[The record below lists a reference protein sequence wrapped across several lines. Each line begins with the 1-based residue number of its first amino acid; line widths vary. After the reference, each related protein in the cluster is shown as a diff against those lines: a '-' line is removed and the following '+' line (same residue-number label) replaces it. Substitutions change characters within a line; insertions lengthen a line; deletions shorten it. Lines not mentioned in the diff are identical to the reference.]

1 MLETMRRGQRWLT
14 TIFIAV
20 IGLVFVFFLGLGEPL
35 TGSGSPDGT
44 VVQAGSVRFNSADY
58 YRTRAAQ
65 AEQFRERLGDQF
77 DADAA
82 KGFLDSQTLRRLV
95 EDAIH
100 AHAAKDMGLKV
111 TRSEIQNVLRDQPQ
125 FRNDEGY
132 FDTAAF
138 ADWVEYNYGSQRAFM
153 DLMRSDLLR
162 SKMIRLIYNHPRV
175 SDAEARGSALQRLES
190 VVLGHVTLDTENL
203 APGSSLDE
211 AEVAAYRADKEAEI
225 QEIYESRSDIYDQPE
240 ARKARHILFRVAPD
254 AEAEKVT
261 QVEKRAEQARV
272 RITGGAA
279 FEDVAA
285 DLSEDKASAERG
297 GDIGFI
303 ARGESLPAL
312 EEGIFALQP
321 GGAMSVVRSDSGF
334 HIVRVDEV
342 REAGQ
347 VPYEEA
353 SLEIARELVEK
364 QAAGQRARATADE
377 LAAAVGEGKSLEEAA
392 RTAGASYRETPKLT
406 RRTDGY
412 LPGIGASPELMAE
425 AFALT
430 EENPRSGRVIPVDS
444 KLTLIE
450 LRSRELPDTNL
461 LEDETLAEK
470 ERLLMEKRR
479 LLLQAWLDTHRT
491 RLDEAEQLQI
501 DTSITGGGI

>member
-1 MLETMRRGQRWLT
+1 MLEAMRRGQRWLT
-14 TIFIAV
+14 TVFIAV

-44 VVQAGSVRFNSADY
+44 VVRAGSVRFNSVDY

-82 KGFLDSQTLRRLV
+82 ESFLDSQTLRRLV

-100 AHAAKDMGLKV
+100 AHAARDMGLQV
-111 TRSEIQNVLRDQPQ
+111 TRNEIQNVLRDLPQ
-125 FRNDEGY
+125 FRNDDGH

-138 ADWVEYNYGSQRAFM
+138 ADWVEYNYGSQRAFL
-153 DLMRSDLLR
+153 DLMRNDLLR
-162 SKMIRLIYNHPRV
+162 SKMIRLIYSHPRV
-175 SDAEARGSALQRLES
+175 SDAEARSSALQRLES
-190 VVLGHVTLDTENL
+190 VVLGHVTLDTESL
-203 APGSSLDE
+203 PPGSSLE
-211 AEVAAYRADKEAEI
+211 ESEVAAYRADKEAEI
-225 QEIYESRSDIYDQPE
+225 RGIYESRADTYEQPE
-240 ARKARHILFRVAPD
+240 ARRARHILFRVAPD
-254 AEAEKVT
+254 AEEDEVAKAG
-261 QVEKRAEQARV
+261 KRAEAARG

-334 HIVRVDEV
+334 HVLRVDEI
-342 REAGQ
+342 REAGRI
-347 VPYEEA
+347 PFEA
-353 SLEIARELVEK
+353 AGLEIARELAEK
-364 QAAGQRARATADE
+364 QAASQRARAIADE
-377 LAAAVGEGKSLEEAA
+377 LGAAIREGKSLEEAA
-392 RTAGASYRETPKLT
+392 RNAGASYRETPKLT
-406 RRTDGY
+406 RRADGY
-412 LPGIGASPELMAE
+412 LPGIGASAELMAE

-430 EENPRSGRVIPVDS
+430 EQNPRSGRVIPVDS
-444 KLTLIE
+444 KLILIE
-450 LRSRELPDTNL
+450 LRSRELPDENL

-470 ERLLMEKRR
+470 ERLLLEKRR
-479 LLLQAWLDTHRT
+479 LLLQAWLDTHRK
-491 RLDEAEQLQI
+491 RLDEAGQLQI
-501 DTSITGGGI
+501 DTSIASGGS